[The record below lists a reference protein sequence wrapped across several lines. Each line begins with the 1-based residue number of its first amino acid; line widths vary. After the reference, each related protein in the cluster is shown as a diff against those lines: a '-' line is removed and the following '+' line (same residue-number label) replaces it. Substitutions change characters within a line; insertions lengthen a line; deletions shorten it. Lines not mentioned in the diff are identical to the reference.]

1 MLFLNISV
9 KKLLNCIVKKQTLII
24 VHFNNIFRGENST
37 GLWST
42 KGCVVDTAASNETH
56 SVCKCDHLTNF
67 AVLMQIK
74 PDSDLEV
81 NHVIMY

>member
-1 MLFLNISV
+1 MV
-9 KKLLNCIVKKQTLII
+9 Y
-24 VHFNNIFRGENST
+24 FNNIFRGVNNT

-42 KGCVVDTAASNETH
+42 KGCDVDTAASNETH

-74 PDSDLEV
+74 SDSDLEV
-81 NHVIMY
+81 NYVLTVGIRQCKGSTREIDDRARQI

>member
-1 MLFLNISV
+1 MLY
-9 KKLLNCIVKKQTLII
+9 
-24 VHFNNIFRGENST
+24 FNNIFRGSNGI

-42 KGCVVDTAASNETH
+42 KGCDVDSAASNETH

-74 PDSDLEV
+74 LDSDLKV
-81 NHVIMY
+81 HHVIMWY